1 MGHAALN
8 ILGIEAPIKPY
19 GGIEFVYQG
28 VRFPA
33 KTPAPNLPSHRII
46 PFFDFLLTIFD

>member
-8 ILGIEAPIKPY
+8 ILGIEAPIKAY

-28 VRFPA
+28 IRFPA
-33 KTPAPNLPSHRII
+33 KTPTPNLPSHGIS
-46 PFFDFLLTIFD
+46 PFNNFLLTIF